1 MQIAQNEFCG
11 CWSDQ
16 RSDGEIKSNGKSV
29 LACLSASLYN
39 GKTAKDF
46 NRKTGRLITIWEEN
60 MIEQLLALDG
70 NILLWIQDHIRAE
83 WLTPIVTTVTK
94 LGGLG
99 FIWIV
104 LCLFLLCFKK
114 TRQAGVAG
122 LLALVFSLVINNAIL
137 KKLVARTR
145 PYEVIEGLQLLT
157 KKATDFSF
165 PSGHSASAFA
175 AATAICR
182 TQRGSKWRWIVLA
195 GAVCMAL
202 SRLYIGIHYPS
213 DVICGALSGTL
224 CGLAAAFLTKMCA
237 KRFVKRF

>member
-1 MQIAQNEFCG
+1 M
-11 CWSDQ
+11 
-16 RSDGEIKSNGKSV
+16 
-29 LACLSASLYN
+29 LAWFGASLYN
-39 GKTAKDF
+39 GKTADCEWLLYI
-46 NRKTGRLITIWEEN
+46 RMIHVCWEET
-60 MIEQLLALDG
+60 MIEQLLTLDG
-70 NILLWIQDHIRAE
+70 NILLWIQDHVRAE
-83 WLTPIVTTVTK
+83 WLTPIVKMITK

-122 LLALVFSLVINNAIL
+122 LFALVLSLIINNAIL

-145 PYEVIEGLQLLT
+145 PYEVIDGLKLLT
-157 KKATDFSF
+157 KNATDFSF

-175 AATAICR
+175 AAAAICK
-182 TQRGSKWRWIVLA
+182 TQKGSKWRWIVLI

-224 CGLAAAFLTKMCA
+224 CGLAAAFLTDA
-237 KRFVKRF
+237 AVKHFRKV

>member
-1 MQIAQNEFCG
+1 
-11 CWSDQ
+11 
-16 RSDGEIKSNGKSV
+16 
-29 LACLSASLYN
+29 
-39 GKTAKDF
+39 
-46 NRKTGRLITIWEEN
+46 
-60 MIEQLLALDG
+60 MIEQLLTWDG
-70 NILLWIQDHIRAE
+70 NILLWIQEHVRAE
-83 WLTPIVTTVTK
+83 WLTPIVKTVTN

-114 TRQAGVAG
+114 TRQAGAAG
-122 LLALVFSLVINNAIL
+122 LLALVLSLIINNAIL

-145 PYEVIEGLQLLT
+145 PYEVVEGLQLLT

-175 AATAICR
+175 AAAAICKIQKGIR
-182 TQRGSKWRWIVLA
+182 WRWIVLA

-202 SRLYIGIHYPS
+202 TRLYIGIHYPS

-224 CGLAAAFLTKMCA
+224 CGLAAAFLTNAAAKYFA
-237 KRFVKRF
+237 KRL

>member
-1 MQIAQNEFCG
+1 
-11 CWSDQ
+11 
-16 RSDGEIKSNGKSV
+16 
-29 LACLSASLYN
+29 
-39 GKTAKDF
+39 
-46 NRKTGRLITIWEEN
+46 
-60 MIEQLLALDG
+60 MIEQLLTLDG
-70 NILLWIQDHIRAE
+70 TILLWIQDHVRAE
-83 WLTPIVTTVTK
+83 WLTPIVKMITK

-122 LLALVFSLVINNAIL
+122 LFALVLSL
-137 KKLVARTR
+137 KLVARTR
-145 PYEVIEGLQLLT
+145 PYEVIDGLQLLT

-175 AATAICR
+175 AAAAICK
-182 TQRGSKWRWIVLA
+182 TQKGSKWRWIVLI

-224 CGLAAAFLTKMCA
+224 CGLAAAFLTDVA
-237 KRFVKRF
+237 VKHFRKA